1 MKSVR
6 LNNLSLKYQICSP
19 LGCKDIG
26 IRKLAFVAKTQFLLN
41 PQQIPRSELI
51 FKIPP
56 PPPPLSNFVMTTFQI
71 FSVQNKVQI
80 YECSSSPKSSSI
92 FLIRRRTEPDTP
104 PPLLYSEDLVNS
116 TKNYLNSTKRY
127 FLSIYEFLF
136 SNM

>member
-26 IRKLAFVAKTQFLLN
+26 IRKLACVAKTQFLLN

-56 PPPPLSNFVMTTFQI
+56 P
-71 FSVQNKVQI
+71 
-80 YECSSSPKSSSI
+80 SSSPSLQLRDDNISNI
-92 FLIRRRTEPDTP
+92 FCPEQSPNI
-104 PPLLYSEDLVNS
+104 
-116 TKNYLNSTKRY
+116 
-127 FLSIYEFLF
+127 
-136 SNM
+136 

>member
-26 IRKLAFVAKTQFLLN
+26 IRKLTFVAKTQFLLN

-56 PPPPLSNFVMTTFQI
+56 
-71 FSVQNKVQI
+71 
-80 YECSSSPKSSSI
+80 SSSPSLQLRDDNISNI
-92 FLIRRRTEPDTP
+92 FCPEQSPNI
-104 PPLLYSEDLVNS
+104 
-116 TKNYLNSTKRY
+116 
-127 FLSIYEFLF
+127 
-136 SNM
+136 